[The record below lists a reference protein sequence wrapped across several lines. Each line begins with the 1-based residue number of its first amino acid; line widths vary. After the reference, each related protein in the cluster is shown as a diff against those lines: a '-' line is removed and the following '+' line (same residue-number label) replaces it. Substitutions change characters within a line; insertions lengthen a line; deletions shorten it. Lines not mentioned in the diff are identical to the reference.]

1 MRVQAWRFIVVW
13 VACAPA
19 LGADGEQ
26 ADSAALAEACS
37 AAYRHEDLAFVYRH
51 CPFEAWALARAQC
64 ERGDETVAP
73 RYAAFCR
80 DFKNGRAPVA
90 GAAP

>member
-1 MRVQAWRFIVVW
+1 MRARPGRGWGTGGFRCPGRSLQRGL
-13 VACAPA
+13 PA
-19 LGADGEQ
+19 
-26 ADSAALAEACS
+26 
-37 AAYRHEDLAFVYRH
+37 EDLAFVYRH

-64 ERGDETVAP
+64 ERGDETVSP